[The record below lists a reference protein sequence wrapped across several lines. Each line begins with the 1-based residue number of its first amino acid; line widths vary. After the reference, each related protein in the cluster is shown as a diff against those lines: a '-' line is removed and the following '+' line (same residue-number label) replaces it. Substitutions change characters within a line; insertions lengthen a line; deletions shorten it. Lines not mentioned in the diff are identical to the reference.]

1 MNEDIATIAKTTA
14 ILKQYDL
21 YPNKGFGQNFII
33 EPKIVSKIAEASHI
47 DEHTAVIEIGPG
59 IGALTQQL
67 AKHAKKVLAFEID
80 KKLITVLDDTLGS
93 YDNVTIINQDF
104 LLCDLK
110 HYYQMLIKEVDKVV
124 ITANLPYYIT
134 TAIIFKI
141 IESDIAIEYMT
152 LMVQKEMAER
162 FMAKANTKDYNALSV
177 ILQYQYEITT
187 VMKISSNVFIPKPAV
202 ESIVVQFKKRKQEIV
217 IDQASFF
224 ALIKACF
231 SQRRKTI
238 YNNLKAHYNDENL
251 VLALLAKADI
261 DKQRRAESL
270 VLADFIRLYQV
281 QYED

>member
-33 EPKIVSKIAEASHI
+33 EPKIVTKIAQASYI

-67 AKHAKKVLAFEID
+67 AKLAKKVLAFEID
-80 KKLITVLDDTLGS
+80 KKLITVLDDTLNG

-110 HYYQMLIKEVDKVV
+110 YYYQALIKEVDKVV

-141 IESDIAIEYMT
+141 IESDIDIEYMT

-187 VMKISSNVFIPKPAV
+187 VMKVSSNVFIPKPAV
-202 ESIVVQFKKRKQEIV
+202 ESIVVQFKKRIQKDK
-217 IDQASFF
+217 IDQSIFF
-224 ALIKACF
+224 TLIKACF

-238 YNNLKAHYNDENL
+238 YNNLKAYYNDESL
-251 VLALLAKADI
+251 VLALLAKTGI

-270 VLADFIRLYQV
+270 VLNDFIRLYQV